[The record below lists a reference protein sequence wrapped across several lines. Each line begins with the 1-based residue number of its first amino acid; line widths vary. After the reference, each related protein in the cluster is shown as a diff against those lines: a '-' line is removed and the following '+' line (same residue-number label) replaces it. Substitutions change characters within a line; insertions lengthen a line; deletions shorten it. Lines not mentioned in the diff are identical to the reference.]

1 MPLFVFSLASMALW
15 VFCLVDVVTRD
26 VRYIQHLPKTLWMVV
41 ILFVPVFGSVL
52 WLVAGRGQRASP
64 VYASVAAHV
73 DAEGGERSQ
82 RMIPQP
88 RKPFGRSAVNV
99 LNNNAAPA
107 GNNAQKVIRAKP
119 EVHSAVVLIS
129 SKCQFDANAFELRR
143 GILGCRAGDIR
154 RPERRLLP
162 AYLPVFTGGARS

>member
-73 DAEGGERSQ
+73 DAEGGRTVAAYDPAAEKAFRQECRERAEQQ
-82 RMIPQP
+82 R
-88 RKPFGRSAVNV
+88 
-99 LNNNAAPA
+99 
-107 GNNAQKVIRAKP
+107 
-119 EVHSAVVLIS
+119 
-129 SKCQFDANAFELRR
+129 
-143 GILGCRAGDIR
+143 RAGRQQRAEGDSGQ
-154 RPERRLLP
+154 
-162 AYLPVFTGGARS
+162 T